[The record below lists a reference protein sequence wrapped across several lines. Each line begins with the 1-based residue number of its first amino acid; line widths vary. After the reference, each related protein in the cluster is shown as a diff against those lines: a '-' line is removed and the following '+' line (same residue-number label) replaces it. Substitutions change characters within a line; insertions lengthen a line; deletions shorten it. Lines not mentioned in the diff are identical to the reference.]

1 MLNPLHITL
10 LYALFAA
17 LWIVTSGYALDLLA
31 QDPEFL
37 ARLERIKG
45 LIFVAVSSALLY
57 LLLKLQNLGPRAIHA
72 ATDVAPL
79 RSGYGQR
86 YRLVILGL
94 ILLVMTPLP
103 GLVIVKLQ
111 KPHISQQAY
120 QDLQVISRF
129 KASYLQHWLAERRTD
144 GLGLAANAL
153 FVELVQA
160 ASLSQDAAAM
170 ERLRTRLE
178 VLRTLRDYRAVV
190 LFDAHRQ
197 PLLAVGEPFWG
208 EGVDHPWQARD
219 HWPGDMQHTDLY
231 RDADGALALDFWVPL
246 RGAGTA
252 ADELYGFVL
261 LQTQPEV
268 FFSELLMDWHDA
280 SHHAES
286 LLLRE
291 EHGAL
296 WLLYGTYPDQPQH
309 GPLVLKNPRSVFYQL
324 DVNHPTGQLTG
335 LDHQQTP
342 VLAVYQAIPDT
353 PWYMITKRDQRDIF
367 ANLNTLTLWV
377 TLINFFAISA
387 LMAGLVLLWFQQQRV
402 HELTVKA
409 QSAQRDRL
417 LKYFFDLPFIG
428 MAITRP
434 QDRRC
439 LNVNQRLC
447 DILGRSREELMTLNW
462 AQLTHPEDLVE
473 EMTHFTQMLGGKAD
487 GYQMEKRFLRPDGRV
502 VFALVNVKPIL
513 GEAGDVELVMA
524 TVEDITERWLAAQE
538 LQRQKDLYD
547 TLSQTNQAIVRCTRQ
562 EELFPELCRIAVKHG
577 GFCLAWIGV
586 LERAGGEGLLH
597 AADGKIVAAALHVR
611 QTRALA
617 PLQALFS
624 QSPALIDQELAVR
637 ALRLNR
643 YVIQRQGVIESA
655 EQPSSTPWLEALR
668 QAHIQ
673 EAGAFPIYH
682 QGRAIGAM
690 ILYSD
695 QQPFFSG
702 DICRTLEEMAM
713 DISFALDLFTQR
725 TALEKTTEELS
736 GFFDVALDLLC
747 IADLDGHFLKLNTAW
762 EQALGYSCEQLQRGR
777 FLDFVHPEDLP
788 HTHAQIARLAQG
800 ECVINFVNRYRCPDG
815 QYRWLEWHS
824 APSPSGERVYA
835 AARDIT
841 EQRAHEQALK
851 AWDHLL
857 GYIIQHDP
865 NAIAVHDKE
874 LRYIYVSERY
884 LQDYKVEQTQLIG
897 YRHYEVFPDIPQ
909 KWREVHRRALAGEV
923 LRCEE
928 DRFER
933 ADGRVEWTRWECRP
947 WFDQHQQIGGIIL
960 YTEVITE
967 RKQAEMALRQAARV
981 FESTRDGVLIT
992 DLDGQMVAVNR
1003 AYTEITGYAE
1013 HESLGQKPN
1022 ILKSQR
1028 HAPSFYTLLWQCL
1041 QTQGH
1046 WQGEIWNR
1054 RKNGELY
1061 PQWLTISTVYNE
1073 AQQPTHYVGVFTDI
1087 SQLKQS
1093 EARLEHM
1100 AHYDPLT
1107 NLPNRVLVQS
1117 RLQHAIEQAK
1127 REKQQLAV
1135 LFIDLDRFKNVN
1147 DSLGHPTGDAL
1158 LVAITQRISARL
1170 READT
1175 LARLGGDEFL
1185 LLMEGVPHGRDAA
1198 RVAQLILDL
1207 LEKPFLLHEQYEIY
1221 VGASIG
1227 ISLYPD
1233 DAHSVTHLIQH
1244 ADAAMYQAKA
1254 QGRNTY
1260 RFYTRTLTEAAD
1272 RRLRLEN
1279 QLRRAVEHGEFELH
1293 YQPIV
1298 HANTHHLHALEALL
1312 RWHPADAPAPIPPS
1326 EFIPLCEEN
1335 GLILP
1340 LGQWVLMHACTQAKQ
1355 WLATG
1360 SAPFRLAVNLSVCQL
1375 RVKEMPRQIAHILE
1389 HSQLPA
1395 DCLELEL
1402 TESAIMEQG
1411 SEAINLLHEFKAQ
1424 GLHIAIDDFGTGYSS
1439 LAYLKRFAV
1448 DTLKIDRQ
1456 FIAHLPQDQNDYE
1469 IVATIV
1475 ALARSLRLNVV
1486 AEGVETQAQIEAL
1499 EAIGC
1504 NALQGYAFSRPLSAA
1519 AIQALLFPAN
1529 PPCLPPPV

>member
-1 MLNPLHITL
+1 MLNPLHIAL

-17 LWIVTSGYALDLLA
+17 LWIVSSGYALDLLA

-57 LLLKLQNLGPRAIHA
+57 LLLKLQNLGPRAIRA
-72 ATDVAPL
+72 SSQTVPL
-79 RSGYGQR
+79 RGDGQR

-94 ILLVMTPLP
+94 VLLIMTPLP
-103 GLVIVKLQ
+103 GLLILKLQ
-111 KPHISQQAY
+111 KPQIMQEAY

-129 KASYLQHWLAERRTD
+129 KASHLQQWLTERRTD
-144 GLGLAANAL
+144 GLSLASNAL
-153 FVELVQA
+153 FVELVQT
-160 ASLSQDAAAM
+160 ASVAQDAPLM

-178 VLRTLRDYRAVV
+178 VLRGIRDYRAVV
-190 LFDAHRQ
+190 LFDAQ
-197 PLLAVGEPFWG
+197 GQLLLAVGEQLWG
-208 EGVDHPWQARD
+208 EGANHPWQDRASLPRD
-219 HWPGDMQHTDLY
+219 IQHTDLY
-231 RDADGALALDFWVPL
+231 HDTHGALALDFWIPL
-246 RGAGTA
+246 RRSGAP
-252 ADELYGFVL
+252 ADELAGFVL

-268 FFSELLMDWHDA
+268 FFTELLMDWHDA
-280 SHHAES
+280 THRAES

-296 WLLYGTYPDQPQH
+296 WLVYGAHPDQRWQDD
-309 GPLVLKNPRSVFYQL
+309 GPLALRNPRSIFYRWDAMSPGSML
-324 DVNHPTGQLTG
+324 EG
-335 LDHQQTP
+335 LDHRQTP
-342 VLAVYQAIPDT
+342 VLAVSQAIPST
-353 PWYMITKRDQRDIF
+353 SWFLVIKRDQRDIF
-367 ANLNTLTLWV
+367 ANLNTLSLWV
-377 TLINFFAISA
+377 TLINFFALSA
-387 LMAGLVLLWFQQQRV
+387 LMAALVLLWFQQQRV
-402 HELTVKA
+402 HELTLKA

-428 MAITRP
+428 MAITQP
-434 QDRRC
+434 SDRRC

-462 AQLTHPEDLVE
+462 SQLTHPEDLVE
-473 EMTHFTQMLGGKAD
+473 EMTHFSQMLGGKAD

-513 GEAGDVELVMA
+513 AEGGDVELVMA
-524 TVEDITERWLAAQE
+524 TVEDITERWLVAQE

-577 GFCLAWIGV
+577 GFCLAWIG
-586 LERAGGEGLLH
+586 LLNATDGG
-597 AADGKIVAAALHVR
+597 IVPVALHIR

-617 PLQALFS
+617 SLQDLFS
-624 QSPALIDQELAVR
+624 HSPALVDQDLAVR

-643 YVIQRQGVIESA
+643 YVIQRQGMTETYDP
-655 EQPSSTPWLEALR
+655 QPHTPWLEALT
-668 QAHIQ
+668 QAHLQ

-682 QGRAIGAM
+682 QGCAIGAM

-695 QQPFFSG
+695 QRPFFSG

-713 DISFALDLFTQR
+713 DISFALDMFTQR
-725 TALEKTTEELS
+725 AALEKTTEELS

-762 EQALGYSCEQLQRGR
+762 EQALGYSCEQLQRCR
-777 FLDFVHPEDLP
+777 FLDFVHPEDLA
-788 HTHAQIARLAQG
+788 HTHEQIARLAQG
-800 ECVINFVNRYRCPDG
+800 EYVINFVNRYRCPDG
-815 QYRWLEWHS
+815 QYRWLEWHA
-824 APSPSGERVYA
+824 APSPGGEWVYA

-933 ADGRVEWTRWECRP
+933 ADGHVEWTRWECRP

-967 RKQAEMALRQAARV
+967 RKQAEMALRQAACV

-992 DLDGQMVAVNR
+992 DLNARIVAVNR
-1003 AYTEITGYAE
+1003 AYTEITGYHE
-1013 HESLGQKPN
+1013 HESLGQTPH
-1022 ILKSQR
+1022 ILNAQ
-1028 HAPSFYTLLWQCL
+1028 HHPPGFYTQLWQCL
-1041 QTQGH
+1041 QAQGH

-1073 AQQPTHYVGVFTDI
+1073 ARQPTHYVGVFTDI

-1185 LLMEGVPHGRDAA
+1185 LLMEGVPHGRDAG
-1198 RVAQLILDL
+1198 RVAQLVLDL
-1207 LEKPFLLHEQYEIY
+1207 LEKPFLLNDQHEIY

-1227 ISLYPD
+1227 ISVYPD

-1279 QLRRAVEHGEFELH
+1279 QLRRAVEHGEFELY

-1298 HANTHHLHALEALL
+1298 CASTHQLHALEALL
-1312 RWHPADAPAPIPPS
+1312 RWHPVDAPAPIPPS

-1340 LGQWVLMHACTQAKQ
+1340 LGQWVLQHACTQAKH
-1355 WLATG
+1355 WLAAG
-1360 SAPFRLAVNLSVCQL
+1360 SVPFRLAVNLSACQL
-1375 RVKEMPRQIAHILE
+1375 RIKEIPQQIAQTLE

-1411 SEAINLLHEFKAQ
+1411 SEAIHLLQEFKAQ

-1456 FIAHLPQDQNDYE
+1456 FVMHLTEDQSDYE
-1469 IVATIV
+1469 IVTTIV
-1475 ALARSLRLNVV
+1475 AMARNLRLNVV
-1486 AEGVETQAQIEAL
+1486 AEGVETEAQIKAL

-1504 NALQGYAFSRPLSAA
+1504 DALQGYAFSRPLPAA
-1519 AIQALLFPAN
+1519 AIHSLLFPAN
-1529 PPCLPPPV
+1529 PPYTPPDA